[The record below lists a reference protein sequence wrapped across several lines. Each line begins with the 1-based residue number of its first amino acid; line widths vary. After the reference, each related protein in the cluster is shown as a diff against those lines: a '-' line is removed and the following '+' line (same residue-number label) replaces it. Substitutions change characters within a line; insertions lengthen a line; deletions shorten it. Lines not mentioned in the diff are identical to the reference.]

1 MYRPNEPHGVD
12 ATTVETARTRTRMFT
27 SGNRPTLKS
36 GAKKLN
42 LMNEAL
48 ARVRMRELWRPEH
61 RHKRRAADVIRDVRR
76 RNRQY

>member
-12 ATTVETARTRTRMFT
+12 ATAVATARTRTRIFG
-27 SGNRPTLKS
+27 SEIRPTLKS
-36 GAKKLN
+36 GAKKLS

-61 RHKRRAADVIRDVRR
+61 RHKRRAGDVIRDVRR
-76 RNRQY
+76 RSRQY

>member
-12 ATTVETARTRTRMFT
+12 STSVPARRTRLFGSTTR
-27 SGNRPTLKS
+27 PKS
-36 GAKKLN
+36 KTGVKKME

-61 RHKRRAADVIRDVRR
+61 RHRRRAADVIRDVRR
-76 RNRQY
+76 RRREY